1 MFSSVEFV
9 RAICKEQ
16 GITVC
21 QLEKDCG
28 FSNGYLNPKKLS
40 KLPYDRAL
48 KIAEYLDIS
57 VEMVLT
63 GHEHMPK
70 PPRQPDILDRVDVA
84 FYGEYKTLTKD
95 DQAVIRDMVHIM
107 RQRRQ
112 QRTEEEE

>member
-1 MFSSVEFV
+1 
-9 RAICKEQ
+9 
-16 GITVC
+16 
-21 QLEKDCG
+21 
-28 FSNGYLNPKKLS
+28 
-40 KLPYDRAL
+40 
-48 KIAEYLDIS
+48 
-57 VEMVLT
+57 
-63 GHEHMPK
+63 MPK